1 MPIIRNY
8 NRRIDNSTV
17 VNESD
22 KSQDDPVRSS
32 RKINRKLDLLDQKMD
47 GLYKNIYIT
56 RPDNRKNL
64 DDILNQLDDAIDV
77 IQQDNVNISGMSEL
91 MRRLDNTSGSNVDRL
106 MNSVG
111 ELFNDQNLINTLFA
125 NDEIHKYIASQN
137 YQYDMICRYLPKLLD
152 FLFLHL
158 FLFLKADSLYY

>member
-1 MPIIRNY
+1 MI
-8 NRRIDNSTV
+8 
-17 VNESD
+17 
-22 KSQDDPVRSS
+22 
-32 RKINRKLDLLDQKMD
+32 
-47 GLYKNIYIT
+47 
-56 RPDNRKNL
+56 NL
-64 DDILNQLDDAIDV
+64 DDILNQLDDAIDA

-137 YQYDMICRYLPKLLD
+137 YQYAELYRLL
-152 FLFLHL
+152 
-158 FLFLKADSLYY
+158 A